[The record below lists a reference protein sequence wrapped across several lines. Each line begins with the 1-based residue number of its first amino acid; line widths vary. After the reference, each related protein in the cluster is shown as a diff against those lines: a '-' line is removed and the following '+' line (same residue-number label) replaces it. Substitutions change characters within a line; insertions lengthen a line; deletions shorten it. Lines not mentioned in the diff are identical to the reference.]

1 MKVFFSATTHN
12 LDEYG
17 DKYFKIRDH
26 IIDQGHLLVHDWLSH
41 IKRSEK
47 GFIKPKIIP
56 QTEYKKSISS
66 IHDCQ
71 LAIFESTQPS
81 FSTGHLLTI
90 ATQNKIPTLVLW
102 LDDSPWVRNKGMIE
116 SIESDYLELAEYNDD
131 NMYDVINAFL
141 NKYEQAHLR
150 HRFNL
155 VIDEVERQY
164 IDWLSYNTFKSRT
177 KIIRDL
183 IRNRISSDEEYR
195 NYLQKIKK

>member
-1 MKVFFSATTHN
+1 
-12 LDEYG
+12 
-17 DKYFKIRDH
+17 
-26 IIDQGHLLVHDWLSH
+26 
-41 IKRSEK
+41 
-47 GFIKPKIIP
+47 
-56 QTEYKKSISS
+56 
-66 IHDCQ
+66 
-71 LAIFESTQPS
+71 
-81 FSTGHLLTI
+81 
-90 ATQNKIPTLVLW
+90 
-102 LDDSPWVRNKGMIE
+102 MIE